1 MITIFIGRFNIMK
14 KINYY
19 DILSKSQ
26 NEKFSIIYNAFMD
39 YAKNKAKF
47 IHDKHDMSLEY
58 CAMYIS
64 ENLYFKF
71 MELREHKI
79 ASFGGYYMNVE
90 FESYIHTLGIAK
102 NALLS
107 LNTVK
112 AGVYSDEHYA
122 TNETEYLPN
131 MLLSKVDSRLLNRPT
146 VSSSKTLDIVDL
158 CNQWENRHARSE
170 SRLNKMMSVLNGS
183 DLLLNDGDF
192 SLNIYDYLNS
202 ITSANY
208 ETPENILIGETSSA
222 VYNRYVD
229 DKNTLAMYID
239 DIKQEKNFSKVA
251 EVLRHGE
258 KTSADKMTIKR
269 FKNRHGFKM
278 LSLADLKTLFL

>member
-1 MITIFIGRFNIMK
+1 MI
-14 KINYY
+14 
-19 DILSKSQ
+19 
-26 NEKFSIIYNAFMD
+26 
-39 YAKNKAKF
+39 
-47 IHDKHDMSLEY
+47 
-58 CAMYIS
+58 
-64 ENLYFKF
+64 
-71 MELREHKI
+71 
-79 ASFGGYYMNVE
+79 
-90 FESYIHTLGIAK
+90 
-102 NALLS
+102 
-107 LNTVK
+107 
-112 AGVYSDEHYA
+112 
-122 TNETEYLPN
+122 
-131 MLLSKVDSRLLNRPT
+131 SKVDSRLLNRPT

>member
-1 MITIFIGRFNIMK
+1 MK

-19 DILSKSQ
+19 DILGKPQ
-26 NEKFSIIYNAFMD
+26 NEKFSTIYSAFMD

-47 IHDKHDMSLEY
+47 IHDKHDMSFDY
-58 CAMYIS
+58 CAMYIA

-71 MELREHKI
+71 MELRQNKI

-90 FESYIHTLGIAK
+90 FESYVHVLGIVK

-112 AGVYSDEHYA
+112 AGVYSSEHYA
-122 TNETEYLPN
+122 TNEMEYLPN
-131 MLLSKVDSRLLNRPT
+131 ILLSKVDSKLLSRPT
-146 VSSSKTLDIVDL
+146 VSGSKMLDIVDL

-183 DLLLNDGDF
+183 DLLLNNGDF

-202 ITSANY
+202 IKSANY
-208 ETPENILIGETSSA
+208 DTPESIAMGETSSA
-222 VYNRYVD
+222 IYSRYID
-229 DKNTLAMYID
+229 DEHTLAMYID

-251 EVLRHGE
+251 DVLRYGE
-258 KTSADKMTIKR
+258 KSSADKMTVKR
-269 FKNRHGFKM
+269 FKDRHGFKM
-278 LSLADLKTLFL
+278 LSLSDLKTLFL

>member
-1 MITIFIGRFNIMK
+1 MGRFKIMK

-58 CAMYIS
+58 CAMYIA

-71 MELREHKI
+71 MELRENKI
-79 ASFGGYYMNVE
+79 SSFGGYYMNVE
-90 FESYIHTLGIAK
+90 YESYIHTLGIAK

-112 AGVYSDEHYA
+112 AGVYSFEHYA
-122 TNETEYLPN
+122 TNEMEYLPN
-131 MLLSKVDSRLLNRPT
+131 MLLSKVDSKLLSRPT
-146 VSSSKTLDIVDL
+146 VSSSKMLDIVDL

-170 SRLNKMMSVLNGS
+170 NRLNKMMSVLNGS

-192 SLNIYDYLNS
+192 SLSIYDYLNS
-202 ITSANY
+202 IASANY
-208 ETPENILIGETSSA
+208 DTPENILIGETSSA
-222 VYNRYVD
+222 IYNRYVD

-239 DIKQEKNFSKVA
+239 DIKQEKNFAKVA
-251 EVLRHGE
+251 EVLRRGE

-269 FKNRHGFKM
+269 FKDRHGFKM
-278 LSLADLKTLFL
+278 LALADLKTLFL

>member
-1 MITIFIGRFNIMK
+1 MK

-19 DILSKSQ
+19 DILGKSQ
-26 NEKFSIIYNAFMD
+26 NEKFSIIYSAFMD

-58 CAMYIS
+58 CAMYIA

-71 MELREHKI
+71 MELREQKI
-79 ASFGGYYMNVE
+79 SSFGSYYMDVE
-90 FESYIHTLGIAK
+90 FESYIHVLGIAK

-112 AGVYSDEHYA
+112 AGVCSSEHYA
-122 TNETEYLPN
+122 TNEMEYLPN
-131 MLLSKVDSRLLNRPT
+131 MLLSKVDSKLLSRPT
-146 VSSSKTLDIVDL
+146 VSSSKMLDIVDL

-170 SRLNKMMSVLNGS
+170 NRLNKMMSVLNGS

-202 ITSANY
+202 IKSANY
-208 ETPENILIGETSSA
+208 DTPENIAIGETSSA
-222 VYNRYVD
+222 IYNRYVD

-239 DIKQEKNFSKVA
+239 DIKQEKNFAKVA

-258 KTSADKMTIKR
+258 KSSADKMTVKR
-269 FKNRHGFKM
+269 FKDKHGFKM